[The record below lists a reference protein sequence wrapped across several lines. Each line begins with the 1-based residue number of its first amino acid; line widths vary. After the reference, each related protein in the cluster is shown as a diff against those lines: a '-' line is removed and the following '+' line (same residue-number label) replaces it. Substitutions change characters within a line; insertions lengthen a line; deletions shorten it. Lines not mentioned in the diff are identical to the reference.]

1 MLRQFIPLML
11 RYLEYATVKIA
22 SNPDSESEGRTA
34 LARELSYLPV
44 VWGVIVIVT
53 FGYVLVVKSAEVYR
67 TSRQFMITVLIALA
81 ASLALSA
88 VLLLLFRIDTILVI
102 MITTLMTFIIGH
114 LGSQE
119 YERPG
124 PQPKQEEHTEMLVEA
139 DLRYDN

>member
-1 MLRQFIPLML
+1 MSQQFFPPML
-11 RYLEYATVKIA
+11 RYLEYAPVKIA
-22 SNPDSESEGRTA
+22 SNPDIESEGRTD

-44 VWGVIVIVT
+44 VWGAIIIVT
-53 FGYVLVVKSAEVYR
+53 FGYVLIVKSAEVYR
-67 TSRQFMITVLIALA
+67 TSRQFMITVLMALA

-124 PQPKQEEHTEMLVEA
+124 PQPKQEEHAEMVVEA

>member
-1 MLRQFIPLML
+1 MPQQFIPPMP
-11 RYLEYATVKIA
+11 RYLEYTPVKIA

>member
-1 MLRQFIPLML
+1 MLQQFIPPLL
-11 RYLEYATVKIA
+11 RYLEYGPVKIA
-22 SNPDSESEGRTA
+22 SNPDSESEGRTD

-44 VWGVIVIVT
+44 VWGVIIIVT
-53 FGYVLVVKSAEVYR
+53 CGYVLIVKSAEVYR

-88 VLLLLFRIDTILVI
+88 VLLLLFRLDNILVI

-124 PQPKQEEHTEMLVEA
+124 PQPKQ
-139 DLRYDN
+139 